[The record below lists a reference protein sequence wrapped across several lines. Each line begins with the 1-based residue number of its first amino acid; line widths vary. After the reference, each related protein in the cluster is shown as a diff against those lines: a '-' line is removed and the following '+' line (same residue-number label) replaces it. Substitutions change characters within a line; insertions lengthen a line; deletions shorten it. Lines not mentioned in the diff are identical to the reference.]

1 MVIHYFLF
9 SSRRKERRALLW
21 SGRGPER
28 RAKCAA
34 PIPAQPILQ
43 LQVGEQLHLSPQ
55 LQPLVWPVVF
65 SFWQPHLQAEP
76 AQDAHLQCF
85 DFIDIGNSFFTLSW
99 IALGCA
105 NN

>member
-1 MVIHYFLF
+1 V
-9 SSRRKERRALLW
+9 
-21 SGRGPER
+21 
-28 RAKCAA
+28 
-34 PIPAQPILQ
+34 Q
-43 LQVGEQLHLSPQ
+43 LQVGEQVHLSPQ

-65 SFWQPHLQAEP
+65 AFWQPHLQAAP
-76 AQDAHLQCF
+76 AQDAHLHCF